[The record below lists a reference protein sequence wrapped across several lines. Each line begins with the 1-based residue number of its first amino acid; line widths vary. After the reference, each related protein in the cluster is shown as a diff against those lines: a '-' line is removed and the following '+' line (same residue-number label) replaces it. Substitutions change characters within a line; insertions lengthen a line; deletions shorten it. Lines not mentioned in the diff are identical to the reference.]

1 MAKVRI
7 HSWAKEN
14 GKSSIEVVKKLNASG
29 HNVRNQTMPVEESVL
44 NSLYKS
50 DAPKPAASKP
60 APKPAASKPAATEAK
75 PAATEAK
82 PAATTQPTTSKVEG
96 TSKPAERKP
105 YNSNNSNGERRPY
118 NNNNS
123 NGERRPYN
131 NNNSN
136 GERRPYNN
144 NNSNGERRPYNNNN
158 SNGERRPYNNNNS
171 NGTGQGGYRG
181 NNTGGQQGGYR
192 GNNTGGQ
199 QGGYRGNNAG
209 GQGGYRGNNTGG
221 QGGYRGN
228 NTGGQQ
234 GGYRGNN
241 TGGQGGYRGNNAGG
255 QGGYRGNNTGGQQGG
270 YRGNNTGG
278 QQGGYRGNNTGGQGG
293 YRGNNAGGQGGYRG
307 NNAGGQGGYRGNNAG
322 GQGGY
327 RGNNTGAPAK
337 TETTSTVEQKPVNKR
352 RTTHKKPNGFDK
364 FKQFDRRRENNR
376 AFDGKTKT
384 QIKKE
389 AREERKETLKRETK
403 VVKWQ
408 EDMTVSLLA
417 NEMGIP
423 ATDIVMKLFEL
434 GIMATMNQGIDLE
447 TAEIIATDY
456 NIEFV
461 EDDSNSDLEFESLF
475 PEFDE
480 SETEN
485 RPPIVTIMG
494 HVDHGKTTL
503 LDTLRNANV
512 TAKEAGGITQH
523 IGAYQIEKDGF
534 KVTFLDTPGHAA
546 FTAMRARGANV
557 TDITILV
564 VAADDGVMPQTK
576 EAVAHAKEAET
587 PLIVAVNKMDKQDA
601 NPDRVMSELAELGVL
616 SEEWG
621 GETPFVKISA
631 LNNEGLEEL
640 IEYIKVIT
648 DIHEFKAPY
657 HTVGFG
663 TVIEANL
670 DKGRGPVATIL
681 MQGGHMSLSDSI
693 VIGDTWGSIRVMQ
706 DEYGVRHKKIGPSM
720 PVEITGLKD
729 VPQAGDQ
736 FVIMEDAKQ
745 AQAIGEK
752 RASIKALKDRNSAH
766 ALSLEELNAKIA
778 EGDIAELPVIIK
790 ADVQGSV
797 EALAASL
804 EKIDVN
810 GVKVRVVQKG
820 VGGINESDVLLATA
834 SNAIMIGFNVRP
846 DANTRKII
854 EKEKIELMVDNVI
867 YNIIDKIESAMNG
880 MRATKTVETIVG
892 YASVG
897 EVFKITGVGKVAGAV
912 VSSGKIVRSGK
923 LRLIREGVVIY
934 DGEIGQLK
942 RYKDDVK
949 EVIEGQ
955 DCGINFKNFEDIKK
969 GDELEC
975 YEEATEII

>member
-7 HSWAKEN
+7 HEWAKEN

-29 HNVRNQTMPVEESVL
+29 HNVRNQTMPVEQSVL
-44 NSLYKS
+44 NSLYREQPSSSENKPKEKTVEVTKSEAKKDPKPTADKQNDNKVNASEQVAKQPNKLNSNSDSPVNKQNNSGQQTNKS
-50 DAPKPAASKP
+50 D
-60 APKPAASKPAATEAK
+60 
-75 PAATEAK
+75 
-82 PAATTQPTTSKVEG
+82 G
-96 TSKPAERKP
+96 
-105 YNSNNSNGERRPY
+105 NSNQGNKTNSGGYQGNK
-118 NNNNS
+118 NNS
-123 NGERRPYN
+123 GGYQGNK
-131 NNNSN
+131 NNSGGYQGN
-136 GERRPYNN
+136 K
-144 NNSNGERRPYNNNN
+144 NNSGGYQGNRNTSGGYQGNRNTSGGYQGNKNN
-158 SNGERRPYNNNNS
+158 SGGYQGNKNNS
-171 NGTGQGGYRG
+171 GGYQGNKTNSGGYQGNRNNSGGYQGNRNNSGGYQGNRNNSGGYQGNRNNSGGYQGNRNNSGGYQG
-181 NNTGGQQGGYR
+181 NNGSKQ
-192 GNNTGGQ
+192 
-199 QGGYRGNNAG
+199 
-209 GQGGYRGNNTGG
+209 
-221 QGGYRGN
+221 
-228 NTGGQQ
+228 
-234 GGYRGNN
+234 
-241 TGGQGGYRGNNAGG
+241 
-255 QGGYRGNNTGGQQGG
+255 
-270 YRGNNTGG
+270 
-278 QQGGYRGNNTGGQGG
+278 
-293 YRGNNAGGQGGYRG
+293 
-307 NNAGGQGGYRGNNAG
+307 
-322 GQGGY
+322 
-327 RGNNTGAPAK
+327 
-337 TETTSTVEQKPVNKR
+337 ETTTVEQKPTNNKR
-352 RTTHKKPNGFDK
+352 RTNNKKPNTFDK
-364 FKQFDRRRENNR
+364 FKQFDRNKENNR

-389 AREERKETLKRETK
+389 AREERKEALKKETK
-403 VVKWQ
+403 FVKWS
-408 EDMTVSLLA
+408 EDMTVSTFA

-434 GIMATMNQGIDLE
+434 GIMATMNQAVDFE
-447 TAEIIATDY
+447 TAELIATDY
-456 NIEFV
+456 NIELS
-461 EDDSNSDLEFESLF
+461 EDDSNADFDFESLF
-475 PEFDE
+475 PEFNEEDTE
-480 SETEN
+480 S

-523 IGAYQIEKDGF
+523 IGAYQIDKDGF

-576 EAVAHAKEAET
+576 EAVAHAKEAKT
-587 PLIVAVNKMDKQDA
+587 PLIVAVNKIDKPEA

-621 GETPFVKISA
+621 GETPFIKISA
-631 LNNEGLEEL
+631 LKGDGLEDL
-640 IEYIKVIT
+640 IDYIKVLT

-657 HTVGFG
+657 NTTGFG

-681 MQGGHMSLSDSI
+681 MQGGHMSLSDNI

-706 DEYGVRHKKIGPSM
+706 DEYGTRHKKIDPSM

-752 RASIKALKDRNSAH
+752 RAMIKAQKERNSAH

-854 EKEKIELMVDNVI
+854 EKEKIELLIDNVI
-867 YNIIDKIESAMNG
+867 YNIIEKIEDAMNG
-880 MRATKTVETIVG
+880 LRATKTIETIVG
-892 YASVG
+892 YATVQ
-897 EVFKITGVGKVAGAV
+897 EVFKITGIGKVAGAIV
-912 VSSGKIVRSGK
+912 TSGKVVRSGK

-942 RYKDDVK
+942 RYKDDAK

-955 DCGINFKNFEDIKK
+955 DFGISFKNFEDLKK

-975 YEEATEII
+975 YEEETEII

>member
-7 HSWAKEN
+7 HSWAKDN

-44 NSLYKS
+44 NNLYKDGNGS
-50 DAPKPAASKP
+50 KPAASKSTE
-60 APKPAASKPAATEAK
+60 SKSTDRP
-75 PAATEAK
+75 
-82 PAATTQPTTSKVEG
+82 
-96 TSKPAERKP
+96 
-105 YNSNNSNGERRPY
+105 SNNTGDRTNNTDNNGERRQYNNNNGERRQYNNNNGERRQYNNNNGERRQYNNNNGERRQYNNNNGERRQYNNNNGERRQYNNNNGGYQGNNNNGERRQYNNNNGGYQGNNNNGERRQY

-123 NGERRPYN
+123 GYQGNNNNGERRQYN
-131 NNNSN
+131 NNNGERRQYNNNN
-136 GERRPYNN
+136 GERRQYNN
-144 NNSNGERRPYNNNN
+144 NNGGYQGNNN
-158 SNGERRPYNNNNS
+158 
-171 NGTGQGGYRG
+171 
-181 NNTGGQQGGYR
+181 
-192 GNNTGGQ
+192 
-199 QGGYRGNNAG
+199 G
-209 GQGGYRGNNTGG
+209 GQGGYRGNNNGGYQGNNNGG

-228 NTGGQQ
+228 NNGGQ
-234 GGYRGNN
+234 GGYRGNQ
-241 TGGQGGYRGNNAGG
+241 GGQGGYRGNNNG
-255 QGGYRGNNTGGQQGG
+255 
-270 YRGNNTGG
+270 
-278 QQGGYRGNNTGGQGG
+278 
-293 YRGNNAGGQGGYRG
+293 
-307 NNAGGQGGYRGNNAG
+307 
-322 GQGGY
+322 
-327 RGNNTGAPAK
+327 PAK
-337 TETTSTVEQKPVNKR
+337 TEGASAVEQKPTNNKR
-352 RTTHKKPNGFDK
+352 RTNNKKPNSFDK
-364 FKQFDRRRENNR
+364 FKQFDRNRENNR

-389 AREERKETLKRETK
+389 AREERKEALKKETK
-403 VVKWQ
+403 VVKWSD
-408 EDMTVSLLA
+408 DMSVSALA
-417 NEMGIP
+417 TEMGIP

-434 GIMATMNQGIDLE
+434 GIMATMNQAIDLE

-456 NIEFV
+456 NVEFA
-461 EDDSNSDLEFESLF
+461 EDDSNADLEFETLF
-475 PEFDE
+475 PEFSE
-480 SETEN
+480 EETES

-523 IGAYQIEKDGF
+523 IGAYQIDKDGF

-576 EAVAHAKEAET
+576 EAVAHAKEAKS
-587 PLIVAVNKMDKQDA
+587 PLIVAVNKMDKPDA

-631 LNNEGLEEL
+631 LKGDGLDEL
-640 IEYIKVIT
+640 IDYIKVIT

-657 HTVGFG
+657 NTAGFG

-681 MQGGHMSLSDSI
+681 MQGGHMSLSDNI

-706 DEYGVRHKKIGPSM
+706 DEYGKRHKKIGPSM

-752 RASIKALKDRNSAH
+752 RASIKAQKERNSAH

-867 YNIIDKIESAMNG
+867 YNIIEKIESAMNG

-892 YASVG
+892 YAAVQ
-897 EVFKITGVGKVAGAV
+897 EVFKITGVGKVAGAI
-912 VSSGKIVRSGK
+912 VSSGKILRSGK

-942 RYKDDVK
+942 RFKDDAK

-955 DCGINFKNFEDIKK
+955 DFGISFKNFEDIKK

>member
-44 NSLYKS
+44 NGLYKDGNS
-50 DAPKPAASKP
+50 
-60 APKPAASKPAATEAK
+60 SKPAAKENK
-75 PAATEAK
+75 PTSAQSTDKAER
-82 PAATTQPTTSKVEG
+82 PTT
-96 TSKPAERKP
+96 
-105 YNSNNSNGERRPY
+105 NNNGGYQGNNNNGERRQY
-118 NNNNS
+118 NNNN
-123 NGERRPYN
+123 NGERRQYN
-131 NNNSN
+131 NNNN
-136 GERRPYNN
+136 GERRQYNN
-144 NNSNGERRPYNNNN
+144 NNGGYQGNNNNGERRQYNNNN
-158 SNGERRPYNNNNS
+158 
-171 NGTGQGGYRG
+171 GGYRG
-181 NNTGGQQGGYR
+181 NN
-192 GNNTGGQ
+192 N
-199 QGGYRGNNAG
+199 G
-209 GQGGYRGNNTGG
+209 GQGGYRGNNNGGYQGNNNGGQGGYRGNQGG

-228 NTGGQQ
+228 NNG
-234 GGYRGNN
+234 
-241 TGGQGGYRGNNAGG
+241 
-255 QGGYRGNNTGGQQGG
+255 
-270 YRGNNTGG
+270 
-278 QQGGYRGNNTGGQGG
+278 
-293 YRGNNAGGQGGYRG
+293 
-307 NNAGGQGGYRGNNAG
+307 
-322 GQGGY
+322 
-327 RGNNTGAPAK
+327 PAK
-337 TETTSTVEQKPVNKR
+337 TEGASAVEQKPTNNKR
-352 RTTHKKPNGFDK
+352 RTNTRKPNTFDK
-364 FKQFDRRRENNR
+364 FKQFDRNRENNR

-389 AREERKETLKRETK
+389 AREERKEALKKETK
-403 VVKWQ
+403 VVKWSD
-408 EDMTVSLLA
+408 DMTVSALGT
-417 NEMGIP
+417 EMGIP

-434 GIMATMNQGIDLE
+434 GIMATMNQAIDLE

-456 NIEFV
+456 NIEFA
-461 EDDSNSDLEFESLF
+461 EDDSNADLEFETLF
-475 PEFDE
+475 PEFSE
-480 SETEN
+480 EETES

-523 IGAYQIEKDGF
+523 IGAYQIDKDGF

-576 EAVAHAKEAET
+576 EAVAHAKEAKS
-587 PLIVAVNKMDKQDA
+587 PLIVAVNKMDKPDA

-631 LNNEGLEEL
+631 LKGEGLDEL
-640 IEYIKVIT
+640 IDYIKVIT

-657 HTVGFG
+657 NTAGFG

-681 MQGGHMSLSDSI
+681 MQGGHMSLSDNI

-706 DEYGVRHKKIGPSM
+706 DEYGKRHKKIGPSM

-752 RASIKALKDRNSAH
+752 RASIKAQKDRNSAH

-867 YNIIDKIESAMNG
+867 YNIIEKIEDAMNG
-880 MRATKTVETIVG
+880 MRATKTIETIVG
-892 YASVG
+892 YAAVQ
-897 EVFKITGVGKVAGAV
+897 EVFKITGVGKVAGAI
-912 VSSGKIVRSGK
+912 VSSGKILRSGK

-942 RYKDDVK
+942 RFKDDAK

-955 DCGINFKNFEDIKK
+955 DFGISFKNFEDIKK